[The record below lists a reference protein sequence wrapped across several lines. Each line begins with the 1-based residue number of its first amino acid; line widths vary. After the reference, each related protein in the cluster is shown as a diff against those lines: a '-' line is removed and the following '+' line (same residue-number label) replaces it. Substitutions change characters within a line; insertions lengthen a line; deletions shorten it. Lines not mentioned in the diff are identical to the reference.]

1 MLDNKASLGQHSA
14 SAKDKHCSQVPT
26 NEVGLDKTVALP
38 MTRRQIQ
45 DAGDRYMIELGEAR
59 VLLCTY
65 QVTKQKVLTQA
76 RMEWLEKRYGTG
88 SVARIREYMT
98 RLQNGELE

>member
-1 MLDNKASLGQHSA
+1 
-14 SAKDKHCSQVPT
+14 
-26 NEVGLDKTVALP
+26 

-65 QVTKQKVLTQA
+65 QVTKQKVLTQV
-76 RMEWLEKRYGTG
+76 RMEWLEKKYGTG
-88 SVARIREYMT
+88 SVARIRDYMT
-98 RLQNGELE
+98 RLQNGELV